1 MEVIISPYNHSD
13 LEDGINVTSRKE
25 DMLQI
30 KPWLERDFAFDTSRW
45 MFPHVVE
52 RVRGGPARLE
62 DALRN
67 LSETELTVRP
77 GNAWSI
83 QEEAGH
89 LLDIEPLMLERLDQ
103 LISGASVLRAWD
115 GTNEATWN
123 ANHNARQLQD
133 ILEAFRNSRQSF
145 AGRLDSLPDEL
156 IERSAFHPRLKKPMR
171 IIDLAF
177 FVAEHDDYHLARV
190 TAAKRSQSRPC
201 E

>member
-1 MEVIISPYNHSD
+1 
-13 LEDGINVTSRKE
+13 
-25 DMLQI
+25 MLQI
-30 KPWLERDFAFDTSRW
+30 KPWLERDFPFDTSPW
-45 MFPHVVE
+45 MFPHIVE

-62 DALRN
+62 DSLRN
-67 LSETELTVRP
+67 LSEAKLTERP

-89 LLDIEPLMLERLDQ
+89 LLDIEPLMSERLDQ

-145 AGRLDSLPDEL
+145 LSRLDRLPDDL

-190 TAAKRSQSRPC
+190 TAAKRLQSRPC

>member
-1 MEVIISPYNHSD
+1 
-13 LEDGINVTSRKE
+13 
-25 DMLQI
+25 MLQI
-30 KPWLERDFAFDTSRW
+30 KPWLDRDFAFDTPAW
-45 MFPHVVE
+45 MFPHIVE
-52 RVRGGPARLE
+52 RMRGGPARLE

-67 LSETELTVRP
+67 LSEAKLTGRP

-89 LLDIEPLMLERLDQ
+89 LLDIEPLMSGRLDQ

-123 ANHNARQLQD
+123 ANHNARPLQD
-133 ILEAFRNSRQSF
+133 ILEAFRRSRQSF
-145 AGRLDSLPDEL
+145 VSSLDRLPDDL

-190 TAAKRSQSRPC
+190 AAAKRLLSRPC